1 MKRKVHVI
9 HHTHWDFEW
18 YFTANES
25 LVQLAY
31 HLDEVMQALEQQQ
44 ISYYLLDGQMS
55 ILDDY
60 LTSFPEQKERLMK
73 LVKSGKLAIGPW
85 YTQTDELIV
94 RGESIVRNLNLGMT
108 LAESLGGC
116 MNVAICRIL
125 LGKVKTCPKSTMGLA
140 FSKQSFG
147 AGCLTM

>member
-1 MKRKVHVI
+1 MIQKSWQQSLIKSNLGVNAEVKRKVHVI

-108 LAESLGGC
+108 LA
-116 MNVAICRIL
+116 
-125 LGKVKTCPKSTMGLA
+125 KS
-140 FSKQSFG
+140 
-147 AGCLTM
+147 

>member
-1 MKRKVHVI
+1 MIQKSWQQSLIKSNLGVNAEVKRKVHVI

-73 LVKSGKLAIGPW
+73 
-85 YTQTDELIV
+85 
-94 RGESIVRNLNLGMT
+94 
-108 LAESLGGC
+108 
-116 MNVAICRIL
+116 
-125 LGKVKTCPKSTMGLA
+125 
-140 FSKQSFG
+140 
-147 AGCLTM
+147 